1 MAGKFE
7 LKKSKNEQYFF
18 SLLAANGQ
26 TILSSEMYDAKA
38 SAVAGIESVKKN
50 AADDAMYVR
59 LDGKDGSPYFT
70 LRAGNNQV
78 IGQSQMYSSA
88 SARDNGIESCKTN
101 GPGATT
107 SDLS

>member
-7 LKKSKNEQYFF
+7 LKQSKNKQYFF

-26 TILSSEMYDAKA
+26 TILASEMYDAKA
-38 SAVAGIESVKKN
+38 GALAGIESVKKN
-50 AADDAMYVR
+50 AADDASYVR

-70 LRAGNNQV
+70 LRAGNHQV
-78 IGQSQMYSSA
+78 IGQSQMYA
-88 SARDNGIESCKTN
+88 SAAARDGGITSCKSN
-101 GPGATT
+101 GPGAST

>member
-7 LKKSKNEQYFF
+7 LKKSKNDKYFF

-26 TILSSEMYDAKA
+26 TILASEMYDAKA
-38 SAVAGIESVKKN
+38 GALAGIESVKKN
-50 AADDAMYVR
+50 AADDARYAR

-78 IGQSQMYSSA
+78 IGQSQMYA
-88 SARDNGIESCKTN
+88 SAAARDGGIESCKTN
-101 GPGATT
+101 GPGAST